1 MKQRL
6 SGFKFVLVVAFLAG
20 CSGGLRPG
28 IFAPG
33 ADDLRPVARPDSQG
47 IRPSD
52 NATSVEEFDTT
63 TEVERQAALTPQNAG
78 VVEQN
83 LGNTVASLGNPT
95 DPGFWLETPLVS
107 IKRPGRVVYGV
118 TGTSVAV
125 ELIPISGPDTGGSR
139 ISLPA
144 LRLLGAPLA
153 GLPVLTV
160 YSR

>member
-1 MKQRL
+1 MLQRFWL
-6 SGFKFVLVVAFLAG
+6 DVAAG
-20 CSGGLRPG
+20 LGRVCLPR
-28 IFAPG
+28 G
-33 ADDLRPVARPDSQG
+33 AGDMRPVARPDGQG
-47 IRPSD
+47 IRPAD

-63 TEVERQAALTPQNAG
+63 TQAERQAALTPQNAG

-83 LGNTVASLGNPT
+83 LGSTVASLGNPT

-107 IKRPGRVVYGV
+107 TKRPGRVVYGV

-125 ELIPISGPDTGGSR
+125 DLIPIAGPNTGGSR

-153 GLPVLTV
+153 GLPELTV
-160 YSR
+160 YAR